1 MEKIFISSCLL
12 GEKVRYHGGDALVIS
27 SIMEKWKN
35 EGRIVSLCPEV
46 SAGFSVPR
54 PPSEI
59 SGEGGGS
66 AVLSGKAK
74 VVKKD
79 HQDYSDLFILGAQN
93 ALKII
98 VDHKIKIAILK
109 EGSPSCGA
117 NFIYD
122 GSFSGK
128 KIVGQG
134 VTSSLLKQNG
144 IEVFAETQIE
154 EADRFLAQ
162 IESNL
167 S

>member
-12 GEKVRYHGGDALVIS
+12 GEKVRYHGGDASVIS
-27 SIMEKWKN
+27 NIIEKWKK

-59 SGEGGGS
+59 YGEGGGI
-66 AVLSGKAK
+66 AVLNGKAK

-79 HQDYSDLFILGAQN
+79 HIDYSDLFVLGAQN
-93 ALKII
+93 TMKMILE
-98 VDHKIKIAILK
+98 HKIKMAILK
-109 EGSPSCGA
+109 EGSPSCGV

-128 KIVGQG
+128 KVMGQG
-134 VTSSLLKQNG
+134 VTSSLLKKNG
-144 IEVFAETQIE
+144 IQVFADSQLE
-154 EADRFLAQ
+154 EAERFLTS
-162 IESNL
+162 IESIK
-167 S
+167 

>member
-12 GEKVRYHGGDALVIS
+12 GEKVRYHGGDASVIS
-27 SIMEKWKN
+27 NIIEKWKK

-59 SGEGGGS
+59 YGEGGGS
-66 AVLSGKAK
+66 AVIDGTAK

-79 HQDYSDLFILGAQN
+79 HKDYSDLFILGAKNTMQMI
-93 ALKII
+93 LE
-98 VDHKIKIAILK
+98 HKIKMAILK
-109 EGSPSCGA
+109 EGSPSCGV

-128 KIVGQG
+128 KVMGQG
-134 VTSSLLKQNG
+134 VTSSLLSRNG
-144 IEVFAETQIE
+144 IQVFAEIQIE
-154 EADRFLAQ
+154 EAERFLTS
-162 IESNL
+162 IESMK
-167 S
+167 